1 MVNFE
6 YCVSTKVV
14 FGKGTELETGRL
26 IKECGGSK
34 VLIHWGGDYVRTTG
48 LLERV
53 ERSLAEQGISYVE
66 FDGVVPNPR
75 LSLAKEGVEL
85 CRREGVDFVLAIG
98 GGSAIDSA
106 KTIAYG
112 LANDFDLEDLF
123 LHKVSTDK
131 IAKLG
136 AISTLAGTGSETSN
150 STVIDIDTMGD
161 KILKRSYNHEC
172 ARPLFAI
179 MNPELTYSLPAFQT
193 AAPGADIMM
202 HTMERYFTR
211 EPHSELTDAISE
223 GLMRTVRTA
232 VRQALANPTSYEARA
247 NLMWAGS
254 LSHCGLT
261 GCGVVGD
268 FACHAIGQE
277 LGAMFD
283 IAHGVSL
290 TAIWSSWAKYVLDV
304 RPERFAQFGV
314 NVFGVVSDF
323 DDPRATALR
332 GIEAW
337 DDWCHVIGM
346 PTSLSDAGIEPTE
359 EQIHE
364 MAVSAVDARGG
375 DHAGAFMEL
384 HVEDIE
390 QILRDAL

>member
-6 YCVSTKVV
+6 YLVPTKVV
-14 FGKGTELETGRL
+14 FGKDTECETGRL
-26 IKECGGSK
+26 IKECGGTK
-34 VLIHWGGDYVRTTG
+34 ALIHWGGDYVRDTG
-48 LLERV
+48 LLDRIEKSMDEAGV
-53 ERSLAEQGISYVE
+53 GYVE

-75 LSLAKEGVEL
+75 LSLVKEGVEL

-98 GGSAIDSA
+98 GGSAIDSSKA
-106 KTIAYG
+106 IAYG
-112 LANDFDLEDLF
+112 LANDFELEDLF
-123 LHKVSTDK
+123 LHKVTTDK

-136 AISTLAGTGSETSN
+136 AVSTLAGTGSETSN
-150 STVIDIDTMGD
+150 STVIDIDTMGE
-161 KILKRSYNHEC
+161 KVLKRSYNHEC

-211 EPHSELTDAISE
+211 EKGTQLIDAMSE
-223 GLMRTVRTA
+223 GLMRTVRAA
-232 VRQALANPTSYEARA
+232 VPAALADPTSYEARA

-261 GCGVVGD
+261 GTGLVGD
-268 FACHAIGQE
+268 FASHAIGQE

-283 IAHGVSL
+283 MAHGVSL
-290 TAIWSSWAKYVLDV
+290 TAIWSTWAKYVLDV

-314 NVFGVVSDF
+314 NVFGVVNDF
-323 DDPRATALR
+323 DDVRATALR

-337 DDWCHVIGM
+337 DQWCHSIGM
-346 PTSLSDAGIEPTE
+346 PTSLSEAGVSPTD

-364 MAVSAVDARGG
+364 MAVSAVEARGG

-390 QILRDAL
+390 QILKNAR